1 MLVTLY
7 KISQVHFRLLGR
19 NGVLV
24 KAENEGFTTAVS
36 RCRQNLADRPRP
48 KTAPISVPQVGHD
61 DFLSFNQS
69 NHCFVFFLLLIL
81 SLVA

>member
-1 MLVTLY
+1 MYYCGVAL
-7 KISQVHFRLLGR
+7 SSEFGRL
-19 NGVLV
+19 
-24 KAENEGFTTAVS
+24 
-36 RCRQNLADRPRP
+36 RP

-81 SLVA
+81 SLVP